1 MEELTGNSH
10 LGWGWSWLEEITFKG
25 SSSLEILQ
33 LQYILHV
40 SLTDSWGYR
49 STACGGQLQGG
60 EGDKGQARW
69 DNGPR
74 GHTKGKRT
82 GNTGHTGT
90 G

>member
-10 LGWGWSWLEEITFKG
+10 MGRGWSWLEEITFKG

-40 SLTDSWGYR
+40 SLTDSWGCR
-49 STACGGQLQGG
+49 STAGGGQLQGG
-60 EGDKGQARW
+60 RQ
-69 DNGPR
+69 
-74 GHTKGKRT
+74 
-82 GNTGHTGT
+82 GT